1 MRVDSRV
8 MERDVSVARARM
20 FGAMVA
26 GVLLM
31 AGCGMVTVVSEEAL
45 SDYALCIEKREAG
58 VCHLS
63 LQRST
68 VPRWQSER
76 VTNSFKRRGT
86 WAFFQEY
93 RTS

>member
-8 MERDVSVARARM
+8 MEQDVSVARARM

-31 AGCGMVTVVSEEAL
+31 AGCGMVTVVSEEAP

-58 VCHLS
+58 GVSPELAALDCAEMA
-63 LQRST
+63 
-68 VPRWQSER
+68 ER
-76 VTNSFKRRGT
+76 AGNELV
-86 WAFFQEY
+86 
-93 RTS
+93 

>member
-31 AGCGMVTVVSEEAL
+31 AGCGMVTVVREEAPN
-45 SDYALCIEKREAG
+45 DYALCNEEREAG
-58 VCHLS
+58 GV
-63 LQRST
+63 
-68 VPRWQSER
+68 
-76 VTNSFKRRGT
+76 
-86 WAFFQEY
+86 
-93 RTS
+93 

>member
-20 FGAMVA
+20 LGAMVA

-31 AGCGMVTVVSEEAL
+31 AGCGMVTVVSEEAP

-58 VCHLS
+58 GVTPELAALDCAEMA
-63 LQRST
+63 
-68 VPRWQSER
+68 ER
-76 VTNSFKRRGT
+76 AGN
-86 WAFFQEY
+86 ELL
-93 RTS
+93 